1 MASSATLTSLIA
13 RVRAVL
19 MDSGASIWSDSDLTE
34 ALRQAVAEYSRA
46 RPLFVDGEM
55 SLIASGRE
63 ISLAADFAGLVDVR
77 EVWVPYFASDA
88 EAVEYR
94 RAFDFWPDS
103 VKVYVRGDYVPQ
115 AGDEVRV
122 FYTKLQTLNGL
133 DSAVA
138 TTFSAEDDTL
148 LVTGAAGFATTTRGI
163 DLAEKITLDKITSQ
177 QVRAWGLG
185 KLQEFRAA
193 LRDVARRQAG
203 RGSSRVPVGKL
214 DEWDRLRGQSGKKW
228 S

>member
-1 MASSATLTSLIA
+1 MASSATLTTLLA
-13 RVRAVL
+13 RVRSVL
-19 MDSGASIWSDSDLTE
+19 MDSGASIWTDADLTE

-46 RPLFVDGEM
+46 RPLLADGEM
-55 SLIASGRE
+55 TLLAEGRE
-63 ISLAADFAGLVDVR
+63 ISLAAEFSGLVDVR
-77 EVWVPYFASDA
+77 AVWLPYDSADSEAA
-88 EAVEYR
+88 EYQ

-103 VKVYVRGDYVPQ
+103 TKVYVRGDYVPQ

-122 FYTKLQTLNGL
+122 FYTKLQTLEGL

-148 LVTGAAGFATTTRGI
+148 IVTGAAGFATTTRGI
-163 DLAEKITLDKITSQ
+163 DLAEKITIDKITSQ

-193 LRDVARRQAG
+193 LRDVSRRQAG

-214 DEWDRLRGQSGKKW
+214 DKRDKGW